1 MHINTKANQ
10 ISNLKVKPKADDNS
24 GVTCKRF
31 KNFPCFLASHCRGHM
46 DKPQERNDPV
56 FIL

>member
-10 ISNLKVKPKADDNS
+10 ISNLKVKPKAADNS

-31 KNFPCFLASHCRGHM
+31 KTSH
-46 DKPQERNDPV
+46 V
-56 FIL
+56 F